1 MPYSLFCTDSA
12 TPPEKAPGACRV
24 VPVDSDSLGVAI
36 NAACRLIDAG
46 VTVWKLLGATGF
58 RMERSDIEIER
69 LRRQGAK
76 V

>member
-1 MPYSLFCTDSA
+1 MSYSLFCTDA
-12 TPPEKAPGACRV
+12 PTPSRKMPEHYRV
-24 VPVDSDSLGVAI
+24 VPVDSDSLGAAI

-46 VTVWKLLGATGF
+46 VTVWKLLGAGGF